1 MKSSLQ
7 VLTMQQGFVPGKVE
21 ENECTPRNYGLVTAW
36 ELVSVHGLPVK
47 LEENRVQL

>member
-1 MKSSLQ
+1 
-7 VLTMQQGFVPGKVE
+7 MQQGLGAIVPGKVE